1 MIDLLPLRM
10 QYCEAVAQ
18 IAKECLPEHWSL
30 EGIRDVLHYDHN
42 IYYVACN
49 VEKIEDKSYNNA
61 KKTDFGQMEEDEL
74 SVAFNKIVGF
84 AGIMLIADEAELLNI
99 AVTPSFQGCGIGQ
112 ALLKKMI
119 VLAKEKGCKRMLL
132 EVRESNTLAMNLY
145 DKNGF
150 VRLGERKDYYS
161 HPRENAIIME
171 RKMIEWT

>member
-30 EGIRDVLHYDHN
+30 DGIRDVLRYDHN

-49 VEKIEDKSYNNA
+49 VEKTGNKGYNNC
-61 KKTDFGQMEEDEL
+61 KKTDFDQSAGDEV
-74 SVAFNKIVGF
+74 SAAYGRIVGF

-99 AVTPSFQGCGIGQ
+99 AVTSSFQGCGIGQ
-112 ALLKKMI
+112 ALLNKMI

-145 DKNGF
+145 CKNQF
-150 VRLGERKDYYS
+150 VKLGERKDYYS